1 MLVAR
6 LLVAACA
13 GLAAAAGGVEVA
25 RAEPPASGAAS
36 SPPSTSSSAPVLTDS
51 TESSAIEAT
60 ALDAVLPCGL
70 RVLVARD
77 LSLPVAAVVLAVEV
91 GSEDDPPEQLGLVH
105 ALAYHLH
112 QGNRELR
119 PGEAIAAA
127 QDAGGAHFLSTGP
140 GQVRFESLVPIS
152 RLGEV
157 LYVESQRLRAPTI
170 DRGRWELSLGW
181 AAADVR
187 QPSRIR
193 REVLAELHGTQG
205 LLHDGRAVNKS
216 LSGLVLGALGAQLA
230 SKFTYGRSTLIVV
243 APEEPAAVLEQV
255 RKQFAD
261 LPPAQRSLPSR
272 PPAPPRAPLPAAIG
286 NTAEA
291 APGNPAQPASPAPA
305 AAPGNPGT
313 SPGAPPAA
321 TGKPSNAA
329 SAQPAAATGQ
339 PATAAVGTPTGKAD
353 LVPSTP
359 PAATGNPSAAT
370 GKPPAFFLWPIPAD
384 TGAAAWAGALCRAVN
399 RQKREAD
406 EPRKAKLT
414 CDYEPD
420 PRRGVLMI
428 RPFGVDDTIG
438 FVRARLARLAD
449 AEAPLLAS
457 QAAFVAQALR
467 LRVRTPLG
475 LARQLAASAASP
487 AGPVPTDSPIVR
499 PLDDLTGLEALAGRP
514 TLTLAVEDALLVGP
528 AETRP

>member
-36 SPPSTSSSAPVLTDS
+36 PTSSAPVSAPVLTDS
-51 TESSAIEAT
+51 TESSAIETT
-60 ALDAVLPCGL
+60 ALDAILPCGL

-261 LPPAQRSLPSR
+261 LPPAQRSLPAR

-291 APGNPAQPASPAPA
+291 TIGNTAPPQPTATTPPSAGQPAAPA
-305 AAPGNPGT
+305 ASGNPGT
-313 SPGAPPAA
+313 PAA
-321 TGKPSNAA
+321 TGKP
-329 SAQPAAATGQ
+329 AATPDASSAPPS
-339 PATAAVGTPTGKAD
+339 PAT
-353 LVPSTP
+353 
-359 PAATGNPSAAT
+359 PAGPGNPPPAAT

-475 LARQLAASAASP
+475 LARQLAAAAASP
-487 AGPVPTDSPIVR
+487 AGPVPTDSPIAR

>member
-25 RAEPPASGAAS
+25 RAEPPASPVA
-36 SPPSTSSSAPVLTDS
+36 SAPVLTDS
-51 TESSAIEAT
+51 TESPALAAT
-60 ALDAVLPCGL
+60 ALDAILPCGL

-119 PGEAIAAA
+119 PGETIAAA

-187 QPSRIR
+187 PASRIR

-205 LLHDGRAVNKS
+205 LLHDGRAVHKS
-216 LSGLVLGALGAQLA
+216 LSGMVLGALGAQLA
-230 SKFTYGRSTLIVV
+230 SKFAYSRSTLIVV
-243 APEEPAAVLEQV
+243 APEEPTAVLEQV

-261 LPPAQRSLPSR
+261 LPPSQRNLPAR

-286 NTAEA
+286 NAPDAVTPATGQPGASPAASGNPAASPTPGSAAAGNPGATPAAPGKPGAASGTADA
-291 APGNPAQPASPAPA
+291 APTNPGNPAA
-305 AAPGNPGT
+305 
-313 SPGAPPAA
+313 
-321 TGKPSNAA
+321 
-329 SAQPAAATGQ
+329 
-339 PATAAVGTPTGKAD
+339 
-353 LVPSTP
+353 
-359 PAATGNPSAAT
+359 AAT

-399 RQKREAD
+399 RQKREVD

-487 AGPVPTDSPIVR
+487 AGPVPTDSPIAR

-528 AETRP
+528 AEPRP